1 MIDDRFI
8 DVYVMMI
15 MKYVEDQIDDVD
27 DDDDDDDDIVV
38 ILMKTIKKFI

>member
-15 MKYVEDQIDDVD
+15 MKYVEDKIDDV